1 MDDATPD
8 LAHANAGGFMQRSIR
23 SLDGIIARAMQSSRC
38 ALLRGLALGA
48 LALGCTEPSA
58 PVATLESRPKE
69 IIIIGGRQVVVFNAV
84 LGAIGDPDENQGAL
98 GHLQL
103 QLSVGEDAGFV
114 IEWRLMFT
122 DDASWPYCASE
133 NSGAGSLGGGIY
145 VVTDPENLPS
155 PEVRPTVDLL
165 DGREVSCQGNVL
177 VGSTEIPEEL
187 AARMIQD
194 PENFVGV
201 FFNDPE
207 ERIAGTLQLGGPD
220 TAPGP

>member
-1 MDDATPD
+1 
-8 LAHANAGGFMQRSIR
+8 MQRSTR
-23 SLDGIIARAMQSSRC
+23 SLDGILAPAIRSSRC
-38 ALLRGLALGA
+38 ALIRGLAIGA

-58 PVATLESRPKE
+58 PVATLESRPNE
-69 IIIIGGRQVVVFNAV
+69 IIIIGGRQVAVFNAV
-84 LGAIGDPDENQGAL
+84 LRAIGNPDENQGAL
-98 GHLQL
+98 AHLQL
-103 QLSVGEDAGFV
+103 QLSAGEDAGII
-114 IEWRLMFT
+114 IEWRLVFT
-122 DDASWPYCASE
+122 DDASWPYCFSE
-133 NSGAGSLGGGIY
+133 SPGAGSLGGGIY
-145 VVTDPENLPS
+145 FVTDPEDLPS

-165 DGREVSCQGNVL
+165 GGEVSCQGNVL

-194 PENFVGV
+194 PEDFVGV